1 MGETG
6 KPDKSQDPFQ
16 NRTCVRKHD
25 TASQES
31 HSENHRDKQGGS
43 EVGITQYCIQHGEI
57 LLFDEA
63 DRIKGGFGLEKRVKY
78 RLFQS
83 WRLEKRRQNANV
95 MYRKISFGDQTNGI
109 PIKKALIEG
118 SSILSRQAPG
128 IPHRHA
134 PPWHYAH
141 GHQAR
146 NKLPAKIIIPLIFPS
161 IYHQNQPF

>member
-1 MGETG
+1 MQWTSSEFMGETG

-63 DRIKGGFGLEKRVKY
+63 DRIKGGFGQEN
-78 RLFQS
+78 
-83 WRLEKRRQNANV
+83 E
-95 MYRKISFGDQTNGI
+95 
-109 PIKKALIEG
+109 
-118 SSILSRQAPG
+118 
-128 IPHRHA
+128 
-134 PPWHYAH
+134 
-141 GHQAR
+141 
-146 NKLPAKIIIPLIFPS
+146 
-161 IYHQNQPF
+161 

>member
-1 MGETG
+1 MGKTG

-31 HSENHRDKQGGS
+31 HSEDHRDKQGGS

-63 DRIKGGFGLEKRVKY
+63 DRIKGGLGQEKQVKY

-83 WRLEKRRQNANV
+83 WRLEKEKSKCQRDVQKN
-95 MYRKISFGDQTNGI
+95 
-109 PIKKALIEG
+109 LIG
-118 SSILSRQAPG
+118 RFSN
-128 IPHRHA
+128 
-134 PPWHYAH
+134 
-141 GHQAR
+141 R
-146 NKLPAKIIIPLIFPS
+146 NKRDSVKKS
-161 IYHQNQPF
+161 IDRGSLM

>member
-1 MGETG
+1 MQWTSSELMGETG

-25 TASQES
+25 TASRES
-31 HSENHRDKQGGS
+31 HPEDHRDKQGGS

-83 WRLEKRRQNANV
+83 WRLEKRSQNANV
-95 MYRKISFGDQTNGI
+95 MYRKISFGDFQIETNGVSV
-109 PIKKALIEG
+109 KKSIDRG
-118 SSILSRQAPG
+118 SQMTNVSCRGYFTS
-128 IPHRHA
+128 
-134 PPWHYAH
+134 
-141 GHQAR
+141 
-146 NKLPAKIIIPLIFPS
+146 PS
-161 IYHQNQPF
+161 